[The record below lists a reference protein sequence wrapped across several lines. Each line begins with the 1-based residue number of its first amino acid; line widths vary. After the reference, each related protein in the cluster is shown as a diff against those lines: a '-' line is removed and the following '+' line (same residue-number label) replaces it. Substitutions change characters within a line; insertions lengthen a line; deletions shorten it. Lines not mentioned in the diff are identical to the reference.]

1 MHIKVLMY
9 RNVSLN
15 HKDKLQ
21 PYLIQLR
28 SMAEKMPG
36 YLKGETLTNTDDT
49 SKTVVISSWQTVE
62 DWENWL
68 NSHTRRTIQ
77 QEIDRILTEPTYY
90 QVYFAQD

>member
-1 MHIKVLMY
+1 MHVKILMY
-9 RNVSLN
+9 RNVLN
-15 HKDKLQ
+15 NNKDKLL

-36 YLKGETLTNTDDT
+36 YIKGETLINADDAT
-49 SKTVVISSWQTVE
+49 KTVVISSWETLE

-90 QVYFAQD
+90 QVYFAN

>member
-9 RNVSLN
+9 RNVAN
-15 HKDKLQ
+15 QNKEKLL
-21 PYLIQLR
+21 PLLIQLR

-36 YLKGETLTNTDDT
+36 YIKGETLVNIDDST
-49 SKTVVISSWQTVE
+49 KTVVVSSWE
-62 DWENWL
+62 SLENWEEWL

-90 QVYFAQD
+90 QVYYAN

>member
-9 RNVSLN
+9 RNVALN
-15 HKDKLQ
+15 HKEKLQ

-36 YLKGETLTNTDDT
+36 YIKGETLTNTDDPT
-49 SKTVVISSWQTVE
+49 KTLVISSWQTLE

-77 QEIDRILTEPTYY
+77 LDIDKILTEPTYY

>member
-9 RNVSLN
+9 RNVAN
-15 HKDKLQ
+15 QNKEKLL
-21 PYLIQLR
+21 PLLIQLR

-36 YLKGETLTNTDDT
+36 YIKGETLVNMDDST
-49 SKTVVISSWQTVE
+49 KTVVVSSWE
-62 DWENWL
+62 SLENWEEWL

-90 QVYFAQD
+90 QVYYAN